1 MSQDKVQKIIDMIAN
16 QAGEL
21 KDILNR
27 ARKDEHYHAAFEAL
41 RRWKTRTVRL
51 LSEEVHPN
59 EGKKL
64 ADKEKTSFIMGDPL
78 RNLADEA
85 DMYVGFLR
93 SLVEELEKHPED
105 VLSVPMPSDEK
116 ATIVHTPQPTSSRTV
131 FIIHGHDELNRLR
144 LEKLLRERWGLEPI
158 ILLSEAGK
166 GRTLIEKFEEEAQ
179 RAAFAIALLTS
190 DDLIEIEGTQY
201 TQARPNVIF
210 ELGWFY
216 GRLGRSRVCILFQR
230 TAKIPS
236 DLDGIIRIE
245 FDNSIEEKVTEIERE
260 LKEAEILG
268 S

>member
-1 MSQDKVQKIIDMIAN
+1 MSQGKVQKIIGMITN
-16 QAGEL
+16 QAREL
-21 KDILNR
+21 NGIVDR
-27 ARKDEHYHAAFEAL
+27 AKEDEHYHAAFEAL
-41 RRWKTRTVRL
+41 TRWKKRTVRL

-59 EGKKL
+59 EGKRL

-78 RNLADEA
+78 RNLVDEA
-85 DMYVGFLR
+85 DMYIGFLR

-105 VLSVPMPSDEK
+105 VLSVPMPSNEK
-116 ATIVHTPQPTSSRTV
+116 EAIVHAPQPTSSRTV

-144 LEKLLRERWGLEPI
+144 LEKLLRERWGLEHT

-179 RAAFAIALLTS
+179 RAAFAIALFTS

-236 DLDGIIRIE
+236 DLNGITTIE
-245 FDNSIEEKVTEIERE
+245 FDNSIEERVTEIERE
-260 LKEAEILG
+260 LKEAGILK